1 MRRLL
6 MKFRLALKERFV
18 HNLCRLFFVFVPN
31 LDVEFASPEPC
42 PAPAGALGPVL
53 FRGGQLR

>member
-1 MRRLL
+1 MWRLL

-18 HNLCRLFFVFVPN
+18 HNPCRFSSVFVPK

-53 FRGGQLR
+53 LRGGQLR